1 MKLATECVLLAS
13 VCLRAEVS
21 QAANSHMKWGEK
33 NERLWWLEVG
43 GLLPFIPQAQRK
55 RMKARLD
62 QLGGRRRPSQC
73 VLGRKNNRRSKTP
86 ALAQLD

>member
-33 NERLWWLEVG
+33 KFKALVVG
-43 GLLPFIPQAQRK
+43 GE
-55 RMKARLD
+55 
-62 QLGGRRRPSQC
+62 GGC
-73 VLGRKNNRRSKTP
+73 
-86 ALAQLD
+86 

>member
-33 NERLWWLEVG
+33 KLKALVVG
-43 GLLPFIPQAQRK
+43 GRGVATIYPAGSKKTDESETRPIRWP
-55 RMKARLD
+55 KASVAMCAW
-62 QLGGRRRPSQC
+62 P
-73 VLGRKNNRRSKTP
+73 KK
-86 ALAQLD
+86 